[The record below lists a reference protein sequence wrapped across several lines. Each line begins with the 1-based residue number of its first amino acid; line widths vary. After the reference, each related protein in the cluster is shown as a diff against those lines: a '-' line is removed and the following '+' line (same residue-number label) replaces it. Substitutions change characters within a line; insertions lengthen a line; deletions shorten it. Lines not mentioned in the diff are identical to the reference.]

1 MKKSTVVKL
10 YNELDNKEILKKG
23 LPRMI
28 NVKGDAEDIFCDLC
42 IKYND
47 ILNSDILDHFISI
60 STFSSSLDDNLER
73 KKLLNGIYNIL
84 DNDYLVSNM
93 DFNIILENI
102 EYIMGTMFSPVFDV
116 YDEDEEKYYTS
127 EIIVELS
134 NGLSKS
140 KNYDINKIYDHDLDV
155 IFSRFFSVLED
166 LNNTNIPDSEY
177 YNETL
182 MNRVKAFLDIIFSK
196 EIYELDDYK
205 YDVVL
210 DIASTIEDVNI
221 SKMVEF
227 ASDVLSDRKDKLI
240 NLKDNAGYSQ
250 LVLLGTSAG
259 GARAKVLIAWNE
271 DTGEIKSGQI
281 NAGDGFEYW
290 LMKFD
295 GVSKNGDHNLEDSV
309 EYTRIE
315 YGYYLMAKA
324 AGVIMNECRLL
335 EDAGYAHFITKR
347 FDRNNNK
354 KIHMQTLGAIS
365 HIDYNIPGLCSY
377 EQAAYYMNRL
387 GIPYSDVEQFYRRMV
402 FNVILINQDDHVKN
416 VSFLMD
422 KNGVWRLSPAYDVT
436 FAYDSSNMWLK
447 AHQML
452 INGKSSDIS
461 YGDLIKC
468 GINMGV
474 SKRKCDAII
483 SYIEDVAKR
492 FSDYMEMAGVRE
504 KTCQIMNDIIISNNI
519 RKTGD

>member
-28 NVKGDAEDIFCDLC
+28 NIKGDAEDIFCDLC

-93 DFNIILENI
+93 DFNIVLENI

-177 YNETL
+177 YNKTL

-205 YDVVL
+205 YNVVL
-210 DIASTIEDVNI
+210 DMASIVEDVNELKKFKKKI
-221 SKMVEF
+221 VF
-227 ASDVLSDRKDKLI
+227 YNRLDDK
-240 NLKDNAGYSQ
+240 N
-250 LVLLGTSAG
+250 
-259 GARAKVLIAWNE
+259 
-271 DTGEIKSGQI
+271 
-281 NAGDGFEYW
+281 FEVT
-290 LMKFD
+290 LD
-295 GVSKNGDHNLEDSV
+295 DSV
-309 EYTRIE
+309 DTLTDTSI
-315 YGYYLMAKA
+315 K
-324 AGVIMNECRLL
+324 LL
-335 EDAGYAHFITKR
+335 KEGKSKTLKFPEID
-347 FDRNNNK
+347 NNK
-354 KIHMQTLGAIS
+354 
-365 HIDYNIPGLCSY
+365 
-377 EQAAYYMNRL
+377 
-387 GIPYSDVEQFYRRMV
+387 
-402 FNVILINQDDHVKN
+402 
-416 VSFLMD
+416 
-422 KNGVWRLSPAYDVT
+422 
-436 FAYDSSNMWLK
+436 
-447 AHQML
+447 
-452 INGKSSDIS
+452 
-461 YGDLIKC
+461 
-468 GINMGV
+468 
-474 SKRKCDAII
+474 
-483 SYIEDVAKR
+483 
-492 FSDYMEMAGVRE
+492 
-504 KTCQIMNDIIISNNI
+504 
-519 RKTGD
+519 

>member
-28 NVKGDAEDIFCDLC
+28 NIKGDAEDIFCDLC

-93 DFNIILENI
+93 DFNIVLENI

-177 YNETL
+177 YNKTL

-210 DIASTIEDVNI
+210 DIASTIEDVNELKKFKKKI
-221 SKMVEF
+221 VF
-227 ASDVLSDRKDKLI
+227 YNRLDDK
-240 NLKDNAGYSQ
+240 N
-250 LVLLGTSAG
+250 
-259 GARAKVLIAWNE
+259 
-271 DTGEIKSGQI
+271 
-281 NAGDGFEYW
+281 FEVT
-290 LMKFD
+290 LD
-295 GVSKNGDHNLEDSV
+295 DSV
-309 EYTRIE
+309 DTLTDTSIKLFKEGKSKTLKFPGI
-315 YGYYLMAKA
+315 
-324 AGVIMNECRLL
+324 
-335 EDAGYAHFITKR
+335 D
-347 FDRNNNK
+347 NNK
-354 KIHMQTLGAIS
+354 
-365 HIDYNIPGLCSY
+365 
-377 EQAAYYMNRL
+377 
-387 GIPYSDVEQFYRRMV
+387 
-402 FNVILINQDDHVKN
+402 
-416 VSFLMD
+416 
-422 KNGVWRLSPAYDVT
+422 
-436 FAYDSSNMWLK
+436 
-447 AHQML
+447 
-452 INGKSSDIS
+452 
-461 YGDLIKC
+461 
-468 GINMGV
+468 
-474 SKRKCDAII
+474 
-483 SYIEDVAKR
+483 
-492 FSDYMEMAGVRE
+492 
-504 KTCQIMNDIIISNNI
+504 
-519 RKTGD
+519 

>member
-93 DFNIILENI
+93 DFNIVLENI
-102 EYIMGTMFSPVFDV
+102 EYIMGTMFSKVFDV

-177 YNETL
+177 YNKTL

-210 DIASTIEDVNI
+210 DIASTIEDVNELKKFKKKI
-221 SKMVEF
+221 VF
-227 ASDVLSDRKDKLI
+227 YNRLDDK
-240 NLKDNAGYSQ
+240 N
-250 LVLLGTSAG
+250 
-259 GARAKVLIAWNE
+259 
-271 DTGEIKSGQI
+271 
-281 NAGDGFEYW
+281 FEVT
-290 LMKFD
+290 LD
-295 GVSKNGDHNLEDSV
+295 DSV
-309 EYTRIE
+309 DTLTDTSI
-315 YGYYLMAKA
+315 K
-324 AGVIMNECRLL
+324 LL
-335 EDAGYAHFITKR
+335 KEGKSKTLKFPEID
-347 FDRNNNK
+347 NNK
-354 KIHMQTLGAIS
+354 
-365 HIDYNIPGLCSY
+365 
-377 EQAAYYMNRL
+377 
-387 GIPYSDVEQFYRRMV
+387 
-402 FNVILINQDDHVKN
+402 
-416 VSFLMD
+416 
-422 KNGVWRLSPAYDVT
+422 
-436 FAYDSSNMWLK
+436 
-447 AHQML
+447 
-452 INGKSSDIS
+452 
-461 YGDLIKC
+461 
-468 GINMGV
+468 
-474 SKRKCDAII
+474 
-483 SYIEDVAKR
+483 
-492 FSDYMEMAGVRE
+492 
-504 KTCQIMNDIIISNNI
+504 
-519 RKTGD
+519 

>member
-28 NVKGDAEDIFCDLC
+28 NVKGDAEDIFYDLC

-93 DFNIILENI
+93 DFNIVLENI
-102 EYIMGTMFSPVFDV
+102 EYIMGTMFSKVFDV

-177 YNETL
+177 YNKTL

-210 DIASTIEDVNI
+210 DIASTIEDVNELKKFKKKI
-221 SKMVEF
+221 VF
-227 ASDVLSDRKDKLI
+227 YNRLDDK
-240 NLKDNAGYSQ
+240 N
-250 LVLLGTSAG
+250 
-259 GARAKVLIAWNE
+259 
-271 DTGEIKSGQI
+271 
-281 NAGDGFEYW
+281 FEVT
-290 LMKFD
+290 LD
-295 GVSKNGDHNLEDSV
+295 DSV
-309 EYTRIE
+309 DTLTDTSI
-315 YGYYLMAKA
+315 K
-324 AGVIMNECRLL
+324 LL
-335 EDAGYAHFITKR
+335 REGKSKTLKFPEID
-347 FDRNNNK
+347 NNK
-354 KIHMQTLGAIS
+354 
-365 HIDYNIPGLCSY
+365 
-377 EQAAYYMNRL
+377 
-387 GIPYSDVEQFYRRMV
+387 
-402 FNVILINQDDHVKN
+402 
-416 VSFLMD
+416 
-422 KNGVWRLSPAYDVT
+422 
-436 FAYDSSNMWLK
+436 
-447 AHQML
+447 
-452 INGKSSDIS
+452 
-461 YGDLIKC
+461 
-468 GINMGV
+468 
-474 SKRKCDAII
+474 
-483 SYIEDVAKR
+483 
-492 FSDYMEMAGVRE
+492 
-504 KTCQIMNDIIISNNI
+504 
-519 RKTGD
+519 

>member
-28 NVKGDAEDIFCDLC
+28 NVKGDSEDIFCDLC

-93 DFNIILENI
+93 DFNIVLENI

-177 YNETL
+177 YNKTL

-210 DIASTIEDVNI
+210 DIASTIEDVNELKKFKKKI
-221 SKMVEF
+221 VF
-227 ASDVLSDRKDKLI
+227 YNRLDDK
-240 NLKDNAGYSQ
+240 N
-250 LVLLGTSAG
+250 
-259 GARAKVLIAWNE
+259 
-271 DTGEIKSGQI
+271 
-281 NAGDGFEYW
+281 FEVT
-290 LMKFD
+290 LD
-295 GVSKNGDHNLEDSV
+295 DSV
-309 EYTRIE
+309 DTLTDTSI
-315 YGYYLMAKA
+315 K
-324 AGVIMNECRLL
+324 LL
-335 EDAGYAHFITKR
+335 KEGKSKTLKFSGID
-347 FDRNNNK
+347 NNK
-354 KIHMQTLGAIS
+354 
-365 HIDYNIPGLCSY
+365 
-377 EQAAYYMNRL
+377 
-387 GIPYSDVEQFYRRMV
+387 
-402 FNVILINQDDHVKN
+402 
-416 VSFLMD
+416 
-422 KNGVWRLSPAYDVT
+422 
-436 FAYDSSNMWLK
+436 
-447 AHQML
+447 
-452 INGKSSDIS
+452 
-461 YGDLIKC
+461 
-468 GINMGV
+468 
-474 SKRKCDAII
+474 
-483 SYIEDVAKR
+483 
-492 FSDYMEMAGVRE
+492 
-504 KTCQIMNDIIISNNI
+504 
-519 RKTGD
+519 

>member
-23 LPRMI
+23 LSRMI
-28 NVKGDAEDIFCDLC
+28 NVKGDAEDIFYDLC

-140 KNYDINKIYDHDLDV
+140 KDYDINKIYDHDLDV

-182 MNRVKAFLDIIFSK
+182 MNRVKAFLDIVFSK

-205 YDVVL
+205 YNVVL
-210 DIASTIEDVNI
+210 DIASTIEDVNELKKFKKKI
-221 SKMVEF
+221 VF
-227 ASDVLSDRKDKLI
+227 YNRLDDK
-240 NLKDNAGYSQ
+240 N
-250 LVLLGTSAG
+250 
-259 GARAKVLIAWNE
+259 
-271 DTGEIKSGQI
+271 
-281 NAGDGFEYW
+281 FEVT
-290 LMKFD
+290 LD
-295 GVSKNGDHNLEDSV
+295 DSV
-309 EYTRIE
+309 DTLTDTSI
-315 YGYYLMAKA
+315 K
-324 AGVIMNECRLL
+324 LL
-335 EDAGYAHFITKR
+335 KEGKSKTLKFPEID
-347 FDRNNNK
+347 NNK
-354 KIHMQTLGAIS
+354 
-365 HIDYNIPGLCSY
+365 
-377 EQAAYYMNRL
+377 
-387 GIPYSDVEQFYRRMV
+387 
-402 FNVILINQDDHVKN
+402 
-416 VSFLMD
+416 
-422 KNGVWRLSPAYDVT
+422 
-436 FAYDSSNMWLK
+436 
-447 AHQML
+447 
-452 INGKSSDIS
+452 
-461 YGDLIKC
+461 
-468 GINMGV
+468 
-474 SKRKCDAII
+474 
-483 SYIEDVAKR
+483 
-492 FSDYMEMAGVRE
+492 
-504 KTCQIMNDIIISNNI
+504 
-519 RKTGD
+519 

>member
-28 NVKGDAEDIFCDLC
+28 NVKGDAEDIFYDLC

-177 YNETL
+177 YNKTL
-182 MNRVKAFLDIIFSK
+182 MNRVKVFLDIIFSK

-210 DIASTIEDVNI
+210 DIASTIEDVNELKKFKKKI
-221 SKMVEF
+221 VF
-227 ASDVLSDRKDKLI
+227 YNRLDDK
-240 NLKDNAGYSQ
+240 N
-250 LVLLGTSAG
+250 
-259 GARAKVLIAWNE
+259 
-271 DTGEIKSGQI
+271 
-281 NAGDGFEYW
+281 FEVT
-290 LMKFD
+290 LD
-295 GVSKNGDHNLEDSV
+295 DSV
-309 EYTRIE
+309 DTLTDTSI
-315 YGYYLMAKA
+315 K
-324 AGVIMNECRLL
+324 LL
-335 EDAGYAHFITKR
+335 KEGKSKTLKFPEID
-347 FDRNNNK
+347 NNK
-354 KIHMQTLGAIS
+354 
-365 HIDYNIPGLCSY
+365 
-377 EQAAYYMNRL
+377 
-387 GIPYSDVEQFYRRMV
+387 
-402 FNVILINQDDHVKN
+402 
-416 VSFLMD
+416 
-422 KNGVWRLSPAYDVT
+422 
-436 FAYDSSNMWLK
+436 
-447 AHQML
+447 
-452 INGKSSDIS
+452 
-461 YGDLIKC
+461 
-468 GINMGV
+468 
-474 SKRKCDAII
+474 
-483 SYIEDVAKR
+483 
-492 FSDYMEMAGVRE
+492 
-504 KTCQIMNDIIISNNI
+504 
-519 RKTGD
+519 

>member
-28 NVKGDAEDIFCDLC
+28 NVKGDAEDIFYDLC

-102 EYIMGTMFSPVFDV
+102 EYIMGTMFSKVFDV
-116 YDEDEEKYYTS
+116 YDENEEKYYTS

-166 LNNTNIPDSEY
+166 LNDTNIPDSEY

-205 YDVVL
+205 YDVIL
-210 DIASTIEDVNI
+210 DIASTIEDVNELKKFKKKI
-221 SKMVEF
+221 VF
-227 ASDVLSDRKDKLI
+227 YNRLDDK
-240 NLKDNAGYSQ
+240 N
-250 LVLLGTSAG
+250 
-259 GARAKVLIAWNE
+259 
-271 DTGEIKSGQI
+271 
-281 NAGDGFEYW
+281 FEVT
-290 LMKFD
+290 LD
-295 GVSKNGDHNLEDSV
+295 DSV
-309 EYTRIE
+309 DTLTDTSI
-315 YGYYLMAKA
+315 K
-324 AGVIMNECRLL
+324 LL
-335 EDAGYAHFITKR
+335 KEGKSKTLKFPGID
-347 FDRNNNK
+347 NNK
-354 KIHMQTLGAIS
+354 
-365 HIDYNIPGLCSY
+365 
-377 EQAAYYMNRL
+377 
-387 GIPYSDVEQFYRRMV
+387 
-402 FNVILINQDDHVKN
+402 
-416 VSFLMD
+416 
-422 KNGVWRLSPAYDVT
+422 
-436 FAYDSSNMWLK
+436 
-447 AHQML
+447 
-452 INGKSSDIS
+452 
-461 YGDLIKC
+461 
-468 GINMGV
+468 
-474 SKRKCDAII
+474 
-483 SYIEDVAKR
+483 
-492 FSDYMEMAGVRE
+492 
-504 KTCQIMNDIIISNNI
+504 
-519 RKTGD
+519 

>member
-1 MKKSTVVKL
+1 MKKSTIVKL
-10 YNELDNKEILKKG
+10 YNELDNKEIIIKK

-28 NVKGDAEDIFCDLC
+28 NIKGSAEDIFYDLC

-155 IFSRFFSVLED
+155 IFSRFFSVLEN

-177 YNETL
+177 YNKIL

-210 DIASTIEDVNI
+210 DIASTIEDVNELKKFKKKI
-221 SKMVEF
+221 VF
-227 ASDVLSDRKDKLI
+227 YNRLDDK
-240 NLKDNAGYSQ
+240 N
-250 LVLLGTSAG
+250 
-259 GARAKVLIAWNE
+259 
-271 DTGEIKSGQI
+271 
-281 NAGDGFEYW
+281 FEVT
-290 LMKFD
+290 LD
-295 GVSKNGDHNLEDSV
+295 DSV
-309 EYTRIE
+309 DTLTDTSI
-315 YGYYLMAKA
+315 K
-324 AGVIMNECRLL
+324 LL
-335 EDAGYAHFITKR
+335 KEGKSKTLKFSE
-347 FDRNNNK
+347 NNSNNK
-354 KIHMQTLGAIS
+354 
-365 HIDYNIPGLCSY
+365 
-377 EQAAYYMNRL
+377 
-387 GIPYSDVEQFYRRMV
+387 
-402 FNVILINQDDHVKN
+402 
-416 VSFLMD
+416 
-422 KNGVWRLSPAYDVT
+422 
-436 FAYDSSNMWLK
+436 
-447 AHQML
+447 
-452 INGKSSDIS
+452 
-461 YGDLIKC
+461 
-468 GINMGV
+468 
-474 SKRKCDAII
+474 
-483 SYIEDVAKR
+483 
-492 FSDYMEMAGVRE
+492 
-504 KTCQIMNDIIISNNI
+504 
-519 RKTGD
+519 

>member
-28 NVKGDAEDIFCDLC
+28 NVKGDAEDIFYDLC

-140 KNYDINKIYDHDLDV
+140 KDYDINKIYDQDLDV

-182 MNRVKAFLDIIFSK
+182 MNRIKVFLDIIFSK

-205 YDVVL
+205 YNVVL
-210 DIASTIEDVNI
+210 DIASTIEDVNELKKFKKKI
-221 SKMVEF
+221 VF
-227 ASDVLSDRKDKLI
+227 YNRLDDK
-240 NLKDNAGYSQ
+240 N
-250 LVLLGTSAG
+250 
-259 GARAKVLIAWNE
+259 
-271 DTGEIKSGQI
+271 
-281 NAGDGFEYW
+281 FEVT
-290 LMKFD
+290 LD
-295 GVSKNGDHNLEDSV
+295 DSV
-309 EYTRIE
+309 DTLTDTSI
-315 YGYYLMAKA
+315 K
-324 AGVIMNECRLL
+324 LL
-335 EDAGYAHFITKR
+335 KEGKSKTLKFPEID
-347 FDRNNNK
+347 NNK
-354 KIHMQTLGAIS
+354 
-365 HIDYNIPGLCSY
+365 
-377 EQAAYYMNRL
+377 
-387 GIPYSDVEQFYRRMV
+387 
-402 FNVILINQDDHVKN
+402 
-416 VSFLMD
+416 
-422 KNGVWRLSPAYDVT
+422 
-436 FAYDSSNMWLK
+436 
-447 AHQML
+447 
-452 INGKSSDIS
+452 
-461 YGDLIKC
+461 
-468 GINMGV
+468 
-474 SKRKCDAII
+474 
-483 SYIEDVAKR
+483 
-492 FSDYMEMAGVRE
+492 
-504 KTCQIMNDIIISNNI
+504 
-519 RKTGD
+519 

>member
-28 NVKGDAEDIFCDLC
+28 NVKGDAEDIFYDLC

-102 EYIMGTMFSPVFDV
+102 EYIMGTMFSKVFDV
-116 YDEDEEKYYTS
+116 YDEDEEKYYTF

-210 DIASTIEDVNI
+210 DIASTIEDVNELKKFKKKI
-221 SKMVEF
+221 VF
-227 ASDVLSDRKDKLI
+227 YNRLDDK
-240 NLKDNAGYSQ
+240 N
-250 LVLLGTSAG
+250 
-259 GARAKVLIAWNE
+259 
-271 DTGEIKSGQI
+271 
-281 NAGDGFEYW
+281 FEVT
-290 LMKFD
+290 LD
-295 GVSKNGDHNLEDSV
+295 DSV
-309 EYTRIE
+309 DTLTDTSI
-315 YGYYLMAKA
+315 K
-324 AGVIMNECRLL
+324 LL
-335 EDAGYAHFITKR
+335 KEGKSKTLKFPGID
-347 FDRNNNK
+347 NNK
-354 KIHMQTLGAIS
+354 
-365 HIDYNIPGLCSY
+365 
-377 EQAAYYMNRL
+377 
-387 GIPYSDVEQFYRRMV
+387 
-402 FNVILINQDDHVKN
+402 
-416 VSFLMD
+416 
-422 KNGVWRLSPAYDVT
+422 
-436 FAYDSSNMWLK
+436 
-447 AHQML
+447 
-452 INGKSSDIS
+452 
-461 YGDLIKC
+461 
-468 GINMGV
+468 
-474 SKRKCDAII
+474 
-483 SYIEDVAKR
+483 
-492 FSDYMEMAGVRE
+492 
-504 KTCQIMNDIIISNNI
+504 
-519 RKTGD
+519 

>member
-1 MKKSTVVKL
+1 MKKSTVLKL

-28 NVKGDAEDIFCDLC
+28 NIKGNAEDIFYDLC

-140 KNYDINKIYDHDLDV
+140 KDYDINKIYDHDLDV

-210 DIASTIEDVNI
+210 DIASTIEDINELKKFKKKIVFYNRL
-221 SKMVEF
+221 
-227 ASDVLSDRKDKLI
+227 DDK
-240 NLKDNAGYSQ
+240 N
-250 LVLLGTSAG
+250 
-259 GARAKVLIAWNE
+259 
-271 DTGEIKSGQI
+271 
-281 NAGDGFEYW
+281 FEVT
-290 LMKFD
+290 LD
-295 GVSKNGDHNLEDSV
+295 DSV
-309 EYTRIE
+309 DTLTDTSI
-315 YGYYLMAKA
+315 K
-324 AGVIMNECRLL
+324 LL
-335 EDAGYAHFITKR
+335 KEGKSKTLKFPEID
-347 FDRNNNK
+347 NNK
-354 KIHMQTLGAIS
+354 
-365 HIDYNIPGLCSY
+365 
-377 EQAAYYMNRL
+377 
-387 GIPYSDVEQFYRRMV
+387 
-402 FNVILINQDDHVKN
+402 
-416 VSFLMD
+416 
-422 KNGVWRLSPAYDVT
+422 
-436 FAYDSSNMWLK
+436 
-447 AHQML
+447 
-452 INGKSSDIS
+452 
-461 YGDLIKC
+461 
-468 GINMGV
+468 
-474 SKRKCDAII
+474 
-483 SYIEDVAKR
+483 
-492 FSDYMEMAGVRE
+492 
-504 KTCQIMNDIIISNNI
+504 
-519 RKTGD
+519 